1 MIHRMSGRLESYFSL
16 AIEVLFK
23 ETPFLIERSSTVPLV
38 LTLSFEDILLLFV
51 QHISVTDD
59 HNDKVALCVQNLN
72 SLGSTSN

>member
-1 MIHRMSGRLESYFSL
+1 M

-38 LTLSFEDILLLFV
+38 LTLSFEDILLLFL

-59 HNDKVALCVQNLN
+59 IGKDYDNDKVALFSPPN
-72 SLGSTSN
+72 

>member
-38 LTLSFEDILLLFV
+38 LTLSFEDILLLFL

-59 HNDKVALCVQNLN
+59 IGKDYDNDKVALFSPPN
-72 SLGSTSN
+72 